1 VADHPSPLIL
11 RLKFWFAVAPVE
23 SLRIV
28 RRMMRPSTAAKPSRF
43 RALIASLLFCS
54 VAFAIGLSAAPQLHD
69 ALHKGE
75 RATHECAATLL
86 SSGTWEHSALEPVLA
101 APIPAP
107 HTVRFIDIALRFA
120 ARPRTSILEHAPP
133 ALS

>member
-1 VADHPSPLIL
+1 MKCEA
-11 RLKFWFAVAPVE
+11 
-23 SLRIV
+23 
-28 RRMMRPSTAAKPSRF
+28 TAAKLSRF

-75 RATHECAATLL
+75 LATHECAATLL
-86 SSGTWEHSALEPVLA
+86 SSGSWEYTALEPVLA
-101 APIPAP
+101 APQLAP
-107 HTVRFIDIALRFA
+107 KSLRLVDAAPRFI